1 MILHRRI
8 AVSFT
13 VWLQMTRIRVY
24 RLLRM
29 RVWFPHVPLALVV
42 VSIGLAELLPS
53 SGSLEH
59 LIAQSAQSHRIV
71 SNVTS
76 TFTLPNIRGVPQEAI
91 GALLL
96 LVGIGLLWRLRLA
109 WVLTFLL
116 ALATTTLAL
125 SPLAT
130 GSKSFTLFS
139 IVLLLLLLAFRT
151 SFNRATLA
159 TSTLFALTSILF
171 AVGYGILGSYVLGS
185 GFDPPIRNA
194 IDAIYFAVVTMSTV
208 GFGDVTPRTPEARLF
223 TLSLIVLGLVVF
235 ATSLTAVIGPLID
248 SRMARLLQPKR
259 KRMRRSSHI
268 IVAGSGSLARTAIKA
283 LATRG
288 LQVTAIWPAQRADD
302 TEQPEDLVLGD
313 ASDTEA
319 LHNAT
324 IEQARALLALSED
337 DSYNAFVILAAKEL
351 NPNVR
356 TAIAV
361 NDVRN
366 IRRAA
371 RVHADVVLA
380 LPLIGGELLAMALSG
395 EEVKADELVS
405 QLLKLA

>member
-1 MILHRRI
+1 M
-8 AVSFT
+8 
-13 VWLQMTRIRVY
+13 WLQMTRIRVY

-71 SNVTS
+71 SNVTG

>member
-1 MILHRRI
+1 M
-8 AVSFT
+8 
-13 VWLQMTRIRVY
+13 WLQMTRIRVY